1 MLAYV
6 FWHTR
11 DARVDDREYVARL
24 LDFHRALAARK
35 PPGYLRS
42 LVARVRGAS
51 WIAPD
56 GDAFEEWYVL
66 EGSTALDVINEAAV
80 SGTCQAP
87 HDAVARLAA
96 AGTAGLY
103 LLGRGAGDEA
113 GMRYASW
120 FGKPAGMKYAEMYAR
135 LEPVVAKTGATLWGR
150 QMVLGPTPEFCLRSK
165 EMVALPAPFAATSIA
180 LEPVWAST
188 RPAPQRLV

>member
-11 DARVDDREYVARL
+11 DARVEDREYVARL
-24 LDFHRALAARK
+24 LDFHRALAVSK
-35 PPGYLRS
+35 PVGYRRS
-42 LVARVRGAS
+42 VVMRIRGAS

-56 GDAFEEWYVL
+56 GDAFEEWYLL

-103 LLGRGAGDEA
+103 LLRRGASDEA
-113 GMRYASW
+113 AMRHASW
-120 FGKPAGMKYAEMYAR
+120 FAKPSGLSYAQMYAQ
-135 LEPVVAKTGATLWGR
+135 LEPIVARAGATLWGR
-150 QMVLGPTPEFCLRSK
+150 QMVLGPTAEFCVRSK
-165 EMVALPAPFAATSIA
+165 DRVELPAPFAATSIA
-180 LEPVWAST
+180 LAPVWASA
-188 RPAPQRLV
+188 R